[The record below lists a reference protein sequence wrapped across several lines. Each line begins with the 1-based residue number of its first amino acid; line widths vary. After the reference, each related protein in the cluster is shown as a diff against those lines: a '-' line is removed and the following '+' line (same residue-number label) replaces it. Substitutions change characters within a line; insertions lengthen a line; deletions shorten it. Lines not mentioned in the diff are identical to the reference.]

1 MDGSIT
7 VGQEKESGDKLEWV
21 GTTCSRIRFL
31 LGLQPYYCVYIY
43 IHQQGRK
50 EASTE
55 QTSTWKEERKEK
67 CQLAMKRR
75 KIPNPQQQL
84 GQIYVLPRRRQP
96 HRGLHA
102 APSSCPWTPSPTSY
116 PQRPLVPHRLPSPH
130 TPRVAT
136 GHLRHPRHVSR
147 SLDGLVTLLRAITT
161 TGDTLSKHEAVVHAM

>member
-1 MDGSIT
+1 MLGRYMDGSIT
-7 VGQEKESGDKLEWV
+7 VGQEKESGEWV
-21 GTTCSRIRFL
+21 GTKCSRIRFL

-55 QTSTWKEERKEK
+55 QTS
-67 CQLAMKRR
+67 MKRR

-102 APSSCPWTPSPTSY
+102 APWPPPPRPWTPSPTSY
-116 PQRPLVPHRLPSPH
+116 PQRPLVPHQGDIDDDPAPSTASSP
-130 TPRVAT
+130 
-136 GHLRHPRHVSR
+136 S
-147 SLDGLVTLLRAITT
+147 S